1 LTLSS
6 WGCETTVGALS
17 LPIIIGLF
25 GEPKG
30 PLTNSSSRFIKVI
43 VVPPAKEKKKKI
55 DFFGVQER
63 VSGIIWNQ
71 ESRSRIFLH
80 PN

>member
-1 LTLSS
+1 MPVAAGSIS
-6 WGCETTVGALS
+6 ETNCATQE
-17 LPIIIGLF
+17 II
-25 GEPKG
+25 
-30 PLTNSSSRFIKVI
+30 TA
-43 VVPPAKEKKKKI
+43 PAKKKKKN
-55 DFFGVQER
+55 FFGVQEG